1 MKNLR
6 FKKSIYFLLFIC
18 SITTF
23 AQNTLHYN
31 DEKGSAKATLEDIS
45 WLAGNWKGEAFG
57 GEFEENWSKPTGGS
71 MMFNFKLVAEGKVAF
86 YELGH
91 IIEKDNTLL
100 YQIKHFDPNLKG
112 WEEKDKSEDF
122 KFIKK
127 DKNRMYFDNFTFERI
142 SGNEVNVY
150 AYFEESKEEVV
161 FNFKK

>member
-1 MKNLR
+1 MKN
-6 FKKSIYFLLFIC
+6 IFLLLILATSF
-18 SITTF
+18 SYS
-23 AQNTLHYN
+23 QNTLHYN
-31 DEKGSAKATLEDIS
+31 DEKGSEKATLEDIS

-57 GEFEENWSKPTGGS
+57 GKFEENWSNPTGGS
-71 MMFNFKLVAEGKVAF
+71 MMFSFKLVAEGKVVF

-91 IIEKDNTLL
+91 IIEKENTLL
-100 YQIKHFDPNLKG
+100 YQIKHFDANLKG

-127 DKNRMYFDNFTFERI
+127 DKNRMYFDNFTFEKV
-142 SGNEVNVY
+142 SDNEVNVY

>member
-1 MKNLR
+1 MKNY
-6 FKKSIYFLLFIC
+6 ILLLLLTASFG
-18 SITTF
+18 F

-31 DEKGSAKATLEDIS
+31 DEKGSEKATLEDIS
-45 WLAGNWKGEAFG
+45 WLAGTWKGEAFG

-71 MMFNFKLVAEGKVAF
+71 MMFNFKLVAEGKVVF

-91 IIEKDNTLL
+91 IIEKDNSLL
-100 YQIKHFDPNLKG
+100 YQIKHFDQNLKG

-122 KFIKK
+122 RFIKK
-127 DKNRMYFDNFTFERI
+127 IKNRMYFDNFTFEKV
-142 SGNEVNVY
+142 SDNEVNVY

>member
-1 MKNLR
+1 MKNY
-6 FKKSIYFLLFIC
+6 ILLLLLTASFG
-18 SITTF
+18 F

-31 DEKGSAKATLEDIS
+31 DEKGSEKATLEDIS
-45 WLAGNWKGEAFG
+45 WLAGTWKGEAFG

-71 MMFNFKLVAEGKVAF
+71 MMFNFKLVAEGKVIF

-91 IIEKDNTLL
+91 IIEKDNSLL
-100 YQIKHFDPNLKG
+100 YQIKHFDQNLKG

-122 KFIKK
+122 RFIKK
-127 DKNRMYFDNFTFERI
+127 IKNRMYFDNFTFEKV
-142 SGNEVNVY
+142 SDNEVNVY

>member
-1 MKNLR
+1 MKNY
-6 FKKSIYFLLFIC
+6 ILLLLLTASFG
-18 SITTF
+18 F

-31 DEKGSAKATLEDIS
+31 DEKGSEKATLEDIS
-45 WLAGNWKGEAFG
+45 WLAGNWIGEAFE

-71 MMFNFKLVAEGKVAF
+71 MMFNFKLVAEGKVVF

-91 IIEKDNTLL
+91 IIEKENTLL
-100 YQIKHFDPNLKG
+100 YQIKHFDSNLKG

-122 KFIKK
+122 RFIKK
-127 DKNRMYFDNFTFERI
+127 EKNRMYFDNFTFEKV
-142 SGNEVNVY
+142 SDNEVNVY

>member
-1 MKNLR
+1 MKKTL
-6 FKKSIYFLLFIC
+6 FLLLLTASFG
-18 SITTF
+18 F

-45 WLAGNWKGEAFG
+45 WLEGSWKGEAFG
-57 GEFEENWSKPTGGS
+57 GKFEENWSKPTGGS
-71 MMFNFKLVAEGKVAF
+71 MMFNFKLVVDGKVVF

-91 IIEKDNTLL
+91 IIEKENTLL

-122 KFIKK
+122 RFIKK
-127 DKNRMYFDNFTFERI
+127 DKNRMYFDNFTFEKV
-142 SGNEVNVY
+142 SDNEVNVY

>member
-1 MKNLR
+1 MK
-6 FKKSIYFLLFIC
+6 KHILLLLLTASFG
-18 SITTF
+18 F

-31 DEKGSAKATLEDIS
+31 DEKGSEKATLEDIS

-57 GEFEENWSKPTGGS
+57 GKFEENWSKPTGGS
-71 MMFNFKLVAEGKVAF
+71 MMFSFKLVAEGKVVF

-91 IIEKDNTLL
+91 IIEKDNSLL
-100 YQIKHFDPNLKG
+100 YQIKHFDSNLKG

-127 DKNRMYFDNFTFERI
+127 DKNRMYFDNFTFEKV
-142 SGNEVNVY
+142 SDNEVNVY

>member
-1 MKNLR
+1 MKKTL
-6 FKKSIYFLLFIC
+6 FLLLLTASFG
-18 SITTF
+18 F

-31 DEKGSAKATLEDIS
+31 DEKGSEKATLEDIS
-45 WLAGNWKGEAFG
+45 WLEGSWKGEAFG
-57 GEFEENWSKPTGGS
+57 GKFEENWSKPTGGS
-71 MMFNFKLVAEGKVAF
+71 MMFNFKLVVDGKVVF

-91 IIEKDNTLL
+91 IIEKENTLL

-122 KFIKK
+122 RFIKK
-127 DKNRMYFDNFTFERI
+127 DKNRMYFDNFTFEKV
-142 SGNEVNVY
+142 SDNEVNVY